1 MTRDD
6 INAFADDFFPDEDI
20 VAADGL
26 DEAFLG
32 IAGDMEPPVSVYS
45 SNKCVDI
52 FVGQGMTRDEA
63 VEYFQYNVMGALGE
77 GYPLFIETPE

>member
-6 INAFADDFFPDEDI
+6 IDAFADDFFPDEDI
-20 VAADGL
+20 LLADGL

-32 IAGDMEPPVSVYS
+32 VAADLDPPVAVYS
-45 SNKCVDI
+45 SGKCIDI
-52 FVGQGMTRDEA
+52 FVSQGMTRDEA
-63 VEYFQYNVMGALGE
+63 VEYFQFNVSGALGE

>member
-6 INAFADDFFPDEDI
+6 IDAFADDFFPDEDI
-20 VAADGL
+20 LLADGL

-32 IAGDMEPPVSVYS
+32 IAGDLDPPVSVYS
-45 SNKCVDI
+45 SGKCIDI
-52 FVGQGMTRDEA
+52 FVSQGMTRDEA
-63 VEYFQYNVMGALGE
+63 VEYFQFNVIGARGE